1 MSKSSGFFIPANQEP
16 FPKDLLKHIS
26 LIKQRAILMVKTMSK
41 LKIAVQK
48 SGRLYDDS
56 MQILKD
62 VGISIDNGKDQL
74 KASAKNFPLEVF
86 YLRNGDIPQYLRD
99 GVVDAAII
107 GENILIEKGKDI
119 TVVEKLGFS
128 TCKVSIAVPRSFKY
142 KNIKDLEGKRI
153 ATSYPNTVKQ
163 FLDKNNINAHL
174 HIING
179 SVEIA
184 PNIGLADA
192 IVDIVSS
199 GSTLFKN
206 NLKEVEVLLQS
217 EAVLAASP
225 LISAENEAILKRLQ
239 FRFQSVLKGRQ
250 SKYVLLNAPNDKL
263 DKIISVLPGM
273 RSPTVLPLAQEG
285 WSSIHSVINKN
296 EFWEVIDELK
306 SNGAEGIL
314 VCPIENMVV

>member
-1 MSKSSGFFIPANQEP
+1 MGTK
-16 FPKDLLKHIS
+16 
-26 LIKQRAILMVKTMSK
+26 MSK
-41 LKIAVQK
+41 LRIAVQK
-48 SGRLYDDS
+48 AGRLHDDS
-56 MQILKD
+56 MKILND

-107 GENILIEKGKDI
+107 GENILIEKGTDI
-119 TVVEKLGFS
+119 PVIEKLGFS
-128 TCKVSIAVPRSFKY
+128 TCKVSIAVPKSFKY
-142 KNIKDLEGKRI
+142 KGINDLDGKRI
-153 ATSYPNTVKQ
+153 ATSYPNTVQK
-163 FLDKNNINAHL
+163 FLKKNNINAQL

-206 NLKEVEVLLQS
+206 NLKEVEVLLKS
-217 EAVLAASP
+217 EAVLVASP
-225 LISAENEAILKRLQ
+225 MISSENEDVLKRLQ
-239 FRFQSVLKGRQ
+239 FRIKSVLKGRQ

-263 DKIISVLPGM
+263 EKIIRVLPGM

-296 EFWEVIDELK
+296 DFWEVIDELK
-306 SNGAEGIL
+306 ANGAEGIL
-314 VCPIENMVV
+314 VCPIENMVI